1 MENPV
6 QALSL
11 MYHDVVEDGQWDSS
25 GLTTAGAAEY
35 KLEVREFERHL
46 AAIQAALPKAA
57 VEVVDRVD
65 WTRSH
70 RPVFLTFDDG
80 GVSAYT
86 LIAGALERRGWR
98 GHFFVTTNHLGE
110 PSFVNREQVRELRRR
125 GHVIGSHSCSHP
137 IRMSRCTPDELAWEW
152 RESVRVL
159 SGILE
164 EPVTVASVPGGHYS
178 RQVAQAAAEAGIRY
192 LFTSE
197 PTAAAAMVDG
207 CAILGRY
214 YLQRGMT
221 PETAAAFAQ
230 GRIPARWK
238 QALLWKLK
246 KAAKAAG
253 GDVYLRV
260 REAAFRGYK

>member
-1 MENPV
+1 
-6 QALSL
+6 

-65 WTRSH
+65 WSGSR

-80 GVSAYT
+80 GLSAYT
-86 LIAGALERRGWR
+86 SIAAALESRGWR

-164 EPVTVASVPGGHYS
+164 EPVIVASVPGGHYS

-197 PTAAAAMVDG
+197 PTATAAMVAG

-214 YLQRGMT
+214 HLQRGT
-221 PETAAAFAQ
+221 TSETAAAFAQ
-230 GRIPARWK
+230 GSLPARWK